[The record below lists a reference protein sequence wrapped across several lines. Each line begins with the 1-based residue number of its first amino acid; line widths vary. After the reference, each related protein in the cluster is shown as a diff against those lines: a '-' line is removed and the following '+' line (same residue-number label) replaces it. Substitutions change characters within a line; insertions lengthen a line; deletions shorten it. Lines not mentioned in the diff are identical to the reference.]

1 MSTRVKHMGE
11 ISNELEAIRNE
22 FAALGSKQQRI
33 QTQLDE
39 VNIRLDKV
47 ERFEE
52 KIDTVENLVS
62 KSAQIQGE
70 MFKYLMEIETKITHP
85 ASPQGSPMMC
95 LAQSVIRDPD
105 KQQQAAEVIQ
115 ELDKHLEELVQSKL
129 QKFMSDAT
137 EVRETTQIPD

>member
-11 ISNELEAIRNE
+11 ISDELEAIRNE

-70 MFKYLMEIETKITHP
+70 MFNYLKEIEAKITQP
-85 ASPQGSPMMC
+85 PSPLGSPAMSPT
-95 LAQSVIRDPD
+95 QSVIRDPD
-105 KQQQAAEVIQ
+105 KKQQTTEVLQ
-115 ELDKHLEELVQSKL
+115 ELDKHMEDIIQSKL
-129 QKFMSDAT
+129 
-137 EVRETTQIPD
+137 